1 MKCLDT
7 DIIAEV
13 RQNREH
19 LLEKYGGIDGYLK
32 HLTEERPRL
41 EKEGWNFI
49 SIDDVISRNHHLKTT
64 TIH

>member
-13 RQNREH
+13 RQTRET

-32 HLTEERPRL
+32 HLAEERPQL
-41 EKEGWNFI
+41 EKEGWKFV
-49 SIDDVISRNHHLKTT
+49 SIDEIRSRNHHLRASAQ
-64 TIH
+64 

>member
-13 RQNREH
+13 RQNREQ

-32 HLTEERPRL
+32 HLAEERPQL
-41 EKEGWNFI
+41 EKEGWKFI
-49 SIDDVISRNHHLKTT
+49 SIDEVRSRNHHLQ
-64 TIH
+64 ISHS

>member
-13 RQNREH
+13 RKNRET

-32 HLTEERPRL
+32 HLAEERPQL
-41 EKEGWNFI
+41 EKDGWRFA
-49 SIDDVISRNHHLKTT
+49 STAELRARNHHLQTASVQ
-64 TIH
+64 